1 MEKEMDGRL
10 SQRDRAFQAEV
21 RSFLA
26 EKLTPDIRARAA
38 RQTGVAAERELGI
51 WWHRTLFERGWI
63 APAWPVEHGGTGWN
77 AMQRHIFEEACASAN
92 APQLFLGG
100 LQLCGPVIMRFGA
113 PEQKALFLPK
123 ILSGEHYWC
132 QGFSE
137 PGSGSDLASLTTR
150 AVQDGENYV
159 VTGSKIWTTHA
170 HNANWI
176 FMLVRTSTEGRRQ
189 AGISFLLSPMD
200 APGIEVRPIISM
212 SGEHEVNQ
220 VFFDGLRV
228 PVANRVGEENQ
239 GWAIAKYLLEFE
251 RGGSYAAVARALL
264 RDTLIAAQTPDPVD
278 GTRLWDDQ
286 SFRRRYAE
294 LDIEITAQSWTEK
307 RVISSLSAGENVG
320 DMMASILKVRGS
332 EVQQAAGELAM
343 RALGEL
349 AIPDQRRALSPGSD
363 APPIGPDFALR
374 HTARFLNDRARSIYG
389 GSNEIQRNIIAR
401 SVAGG

>member
-1 MEKEMDGRL
+1 MDGRP
-10 SQRDRAFQAEV
+10 SERDLAFQAEV

-26 EKLTPDIRARAA
+26 EKLTPEIRAWAA
-38 RQTGVAAERELGI
+38 RQTGVAAERKLGA

-63 APAWPVEHGGTGWN
+63 APAWPVEHGGTGWD
-77 AMQRHIFEEACASAN
+77 AMQRHIFEEECASAN
-92 APQLFLGG
+92 APQLFLAG
-100 LQLCGPVIMRFGA
+100 LQLCGPVIMKFGT
-113 PEQKALFLPK
+113 PQQKAFFLPR
-123 ILSGEHYWC
+123 IRSGEHYWC

-137 PGSGSDLASLTTR
+137 PGSGSDLSSLTTR
-150 AVQDGENYV
+150 AVRDGDDYV

-176 FMLVRTSTEGRRQ
+176 FMLVRTSTEGRQ
-189 AGISFLLSPMD
+189 QVGISFLLSPMD

-220 VFFDGLRV
+220 VFFDDLRV
-228 PVANRVGEENQ
+228 PVANRVGDENQ

-264 RDTLIAAQTPDPVD
+264 REALVAAQTPDPID
-278 GTRLWDDQ
+278 GTRLWDDPA
-286 SFRRRYAE
+286 FRRRYAE

-307 RVISSLSAGENVG
+307 RVISSLAAGDSVG

-349 AIPDQRRALSPGSD
+349 AIPDQRRALCPGSH
-363 APPIGPDFALR
+363 APPIGPGFALR
-374 HTARFLNDRARSIYG
+374 PTARFLNDRARSIYG

-401 SVAGG
+401 FVASG